1 MKLNNKAFASSTI
14 LYGILTITLLLLMLI
29 LATMKSTKDLNTKL
43 VDSLEY
49 KLNACITEEVELDK
63 CRLEKES
70 SECTPFQE
78 VYNSCLEDASYD
90 LK

>member
-1 MKLNNKAFASSTI
+1 MKINNKAFASSTI

-29 LATMKSTKDLNTKL
+29 LTTMKSTKELNTKL
-43 VDSLEY
+43 VDTIEY

-63 CRLEKES
+63 CRLEGNDCKIL
-70 SECTPFQE
+70 QE
-78 VYNSCLEDASYD
+78 AYSNCLEDASYD